1 MEQIRAP
8 KKVYLVRSEGGSYTL
23 ISTAVGARSR
33 AKAVA
38 AEAAVDAYRAA
49 DPTASYDTD
58 AEYRKLADA
67 EEAAW
72 TSTYPH
78 VVMMAMCEKQFHR
91 ITGLTLQKGESVAV
105 TITIEEA

>member
-1 MEQIRAP
+1 MEYKHAP
-8 KKVYLVRSEGGSYTL
+8 KKVYLVRADSGSYTL
-23 ISTAVGARSR
+23 ISTAIGMRSR

-38 AEAAVDAYRAA
+38 AEAAVDAYLADNQAA
-49 DPTASYDTD
+49 TYEAD
-58 AEYRKLADA
+58 AEYAALADA

>member
-1 MEQIRAP
+1 MEQKHAP
-8 KKVYLVRSEGGSYTL
+8 KKVYLVRADSGSYTL
-23 ISTAVGARSR
+23 ISTAVGVRSR
-33 AKAVA
+33 ATAVA

-49 DPTASYDTD
+49 DPTASYAAD

-91 ITGLTLQKGESVAV
+91 VTGLTLQKGESVAV

>member
-8 KKVYLVRSEGGSYTL
+8 KKVYLVRSENGSYTL
-23 ISTAVGARSR
+23 ISTAIGVRSR

-49 DPTASYDTD
+49 DPSATYEAD

-78 VVMMAMCEKQFHR
+78 VLLMAICEKQFHR
-91 ITGLTLQKGESVAV
+91 VTGLTLQKGESVAV